1 MKKLVL
7 PGLLSAAVLTT
18 SGCSWVGLDDEFR
31 DKGEDYKVATTIEP
45 LTLPQG
51 YDSQKIGELYPVPV
65 VPAQVELVDE
75 DGEFLVPAPTPLD
88 FKNDVQNVKIQ
99 RLGDDRWVKINVA
112 AEEVWPRLR
121 GWLNSQN
128 VVSALAKPDEGLI
141 QTEWLEFND
150 NSEER
155 RRFQIYVSSGYKPS
169 ETEIRVA
176 EQAAP
181 ALSLESITEFSA
193 SAKPQREDW
202 LIDSMAKALASQV
215 DEETV
220 SLLAQNIG
228 SGAKADLVISDDV
241 PHLDLK
247 VGLNRAW
254 TTLSTG
260 ISNIHLTVVQ
270 ANKDKLRVTIDYHPQ
285 TDIGEDEGWFFGM
298 FSSEEE
304 QVVKSYDL
312 HAYSVENVIR
322 VEVKEADKP
331 VDAAVARQVL
341 SSVYEALN

>member
-1 MKKLVL
+1 MNKLVL
-7 PGLLSAAVLTT
+7 PGLLSAVVLTT
-18 SGCSWVGLDDEFR
+18 SGCSWIGLDEEFR
-31 DKGEDYKVATTIEP
+31 DKGEDYKVASTITP
-45 LTLPQG
+45 LTLPEG
-51 YDSQKIGELYPVPV
+51 YDTQRIGELYPVPV

-88 FKNDVQNVKIQ
+88 FNNDVQNVKIQ
-99 RLGDDRWVKINVA
+99 RLGDDQWVKINVA

-128 VVSALAKPDEGLI
+128 VVSALAKPEEGLI

-150 NSEER
+150 NAEER
-155 RRFQIYVSSGYKPS
+155 RRFQIYVQSGYKPT

-181 ALSLESITEFSA
+181 ALSLASITEFSR
-193 SAKPQREDW
+193 SAKPEREAW
-202 LIDSMAKALASQV
+202 LIDSMAKALASQT

-228 SGAKADLVISDDV
+228 SGAKANLVISDDV
-241 PHLDLK
+241 PHLDLS

-270 ANKDKLRVTIDYHPQ
+270 SNKEKLRVTIDYHPQ
-285 TDIGEDEGWFFGM
+285 TDIGEDEGWFFGL
-298 FSSEEE
+298 FSSEDE
-304 QVVKSYDL
+304 QIVKSYDL
-312 HAYSVENVIR
+312 HAQQVGGIVRI
-322 VEVKEADKP
+322 EVKDANQP